1 MAAERPT
8 ISASMPRCEASC
20 SVQRTHL
27 QHQAALFGRALHHGH
42 DALGLEAGFS
52 MKS

>member
-20 SVQRTHL
+20 WSSARTFSTRRRFS
-27 QHQAALFGRALHHGH
+27 AARCTTATMRSLA
-42 DALGLEAGFS
+42 AGFS